1 MAPSI
6 LTLFSLSIAGIL
18 AARVTLGASRKE
30 PRP

>member
-1 MAPSI
+1 MVRSLLI
-6 LTLFSLSIAGIL
+6 LFSLSIAGIL